1 MFSKLKFFLLNKI
14 VGKELSCISYIIRK
28 GYTDKNRGE
37 DQVID
42 DALWAVSLGKV
53 FGNFDSSEILR
64 KPDPAV
70 VKDISTKIMPE
81 IEKEVKDI
89 ILQNEEFNL
98 IPIKSDKE
106 KKIELRSK
114 SIIKMLSFWFKN
126 YKSYKIAYDYFKI
139 RNMSKASLTYE
150 HLIKGIS
157 LLTPV
162 LLIGGIF
169 RNFIIAKEFKF
180 DVELVFQLSDY
191 ISSSLTCIIYSII
204 PMIVTLS
211 VVFIAHVEDS
221 GLDPKSKKIE
231 IEKSK
236 KDSKFILF
244 LIVVVIIGNTIT
256 RKRFDYQII
265 LIIAILL
272 LIPIIL
278 PKMIK
283 RYFKNGLFVWS
294 IFSFLIMF
302 LINIFNNTIRP
313 IDMVKTGKMEKNY
326 QIEFVD
332 DIILPSNLRFITKSS
347 NYTIFYEPN
356 NLETIII
363 KNEDIKITRSH

>member
-139 RNMSKASLTYE
+139 LAINTSFIDWRNISKLY
-150 HLIKGIS
+150 
-157 LLTPV
+157 
-162 LLIGGIF
+162 
-169 RNFIIAKEFKF
+169 
-180 DVELVFQLSDY
+180 Y
-191 ISSSLTCIIYSII
+191 C
-204 PMIVTLS
+204 
-211 VVFIAHVEDS
+211 
-221 GLDPKSKKIE
+221 
-231 IEKSK
+231 
-236 KDSKFILF
+236 
-244 LIVVVIIGNTIT
+244 
-256 RKRFDYQII
+256 KR
-265 LIIAILL
+265 
-272 LIPIIL
+272 
-278 PKMIK
+278 
-283 RYFKNGLFVWS
+283 V
-294 IFSFLIMF
+294 
-302 LINIFNNTIRP
+302 
-313 IDMVKTGKMEKNY
+313 
-326 QIEFVD
+326 
-332 DIILPSNLRFITKSS
+332 
-347 NYTIFYEPN
+347 
-356 NLETIII
+356 
-363 KNEDIKITRSH
+363 